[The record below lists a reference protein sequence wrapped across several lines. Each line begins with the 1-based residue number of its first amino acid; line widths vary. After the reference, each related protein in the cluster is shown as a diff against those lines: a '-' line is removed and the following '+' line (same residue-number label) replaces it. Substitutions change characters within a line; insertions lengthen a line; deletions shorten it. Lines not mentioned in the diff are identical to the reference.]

1 MKIVE
6 STLNVPLT
14 TKKLNTKIEY
24 LAKDKQEAEEYIN
37 DLEYSLKLN
46 KNVLNM
52 LRDANKQP
60 DYLENILE
68 SMERE
73 NMVFKKRLE
82 MERETKERAL
92 RQCHDKEEQR
102 VAQQTFYEARIAEL
116 DTRAEELR
124 KLMHEKE
131 VSFARII

>member
-1 MKIVE
+1 MKIIE

-24 LAKDKQEAEEYIN
+24 LSKDKQEAEEYIN

-46 KNVLNM
+46 KSVLNM

-60 DYLENILE
+60 DYLENILD

-92 RQCHDKEEQR
+92 RQCREKEEQR
-102 VAQQTFYEARIAEL
+102 IAQQSFYESRIAEL
-116 DTRAEELR
+116 D
-124 KLMHEKE
+124 
-131 VSFARII
+131 ARSE